1 MADHGFIYYFLIALV
16 IVAVGAVIT
25 VLVFKVEPL
34 NTKILSYLPSPNS
47 SMFSPVIGQIT
58 DMYNSN
64 PIGFIAGVGTIA
76 SVVGAPVYKWLS
88 ARKEKLAIQEQ
99 ATQTFLDMKSQAE
112 DQVEQLKEETL
123 KNVDLQKQ
131 IDELSDSTLPTMY
144 TELKT
149 QFDLKLSE
157 IKSLKETNNTLQNL
171 IKELKLEQQIVVK

>member
-1 MADHGFIYYFLIALV
+1 MYYFLIALV
-16 IVAVGAVIT
+16 IVAIGAVIA

-34 NTKILSYLPSPNS
+34 NTKILSYLPSTNGS
-47 SMFSPVIGQIT
+47 ILNPVIGQVT

-99 ATQTFLDMKSQAE
+99 ATQTFLNMKSQAE
-112 DQVEQLKEETL
+112 DQVEQLKEETAKTL
-123 KNVDLQKQ
+123 DLQKQ
-131 IDELSDSTLPTMY
+131 IDELSDSALPTMY

-149 QFDLKLSE
+149 QFDLKVQDLRAKQE
-157 IKSLKETNNTLQNL
+157 VIDTLQNT
-171 IKELKLEQQIVVK
+171 ITNLKLEKQIVVK